1 VEKPWITN
9 SRTALPHAQ
18 ADVETCGKAGAA
30 STGVNQAACCGLIKK
45 MNQFAVFDSKL
56 SLDGRTY
63 IAHADVMIA
72 QQFRLY
78 IERNVPAQNMA
89 RFYAL
94 EITPTLFGDTCLTRR
109 WGRIGTFGQTKQQHY
124 KNPRDALIAFL
135 ELTRQKRR
143 RGYQTRAAIR

>member
-1 VEKPWITN
+1 MLAT
-9 SRTALPHAQ
+9 Q
-18 ADVETCGKAGAA
+18 A
-30 STGVNQAACCGLIKK
+30 STSQVCCGLIKK
-45 MNQFAVFDSKL
+45 MNQFAAFDSKL
-56 SLDGRTY
+56 SLDGRSY
-63 IAHADVMIA
+63 IAHADAMNA

-124 KNPRDALIAFL
+124 QNPRDALIAFL

-143 RGYQTRAAIR
+143 RGYQTPAAVR